1 MKLLLD
7 THVLLWW
14 LDDPAKL
21 TSQAHQAISD
31 PNNEVLVSS
40 AVIWELVIKSM
51 TGKLTIPRDLE
62 EVIKRS
68 RFEHLGISYNHVL
81 SVLSLPS
88 IHRDPFDRMLVSQA
102 LLEQATLVTRDQ
114 QLMQYVSACIKA

>member
-40 AVIWELVIKSM
+40 PVIWELVIKSM

-68 RFEHLGISYNHVL
+68 RFEHLGISYNHAL

-88 IHRDPFDRMLVSQA
+88 IHRDPFDRMLASQA